1 MLHESDTGLCKLLR
15 AIFER
20 LCKHITGGFQLQ
32 QHWQCFTRAVAA
44 FVNAKGSFFIGFED
58 ILLVGVSCYSV
69 DQKEVDR
76 DSLSITANIKY
87 G

>member
-15 AIFER
+15 AIFEP
-20 LCKHITGGFQLQ
+20 LCKHFTGGCQLQ
-32 QHWQCFTRAVAA
+32 QRRQCFTRSVAA

-58 ILLVGVSCYSV
+58 ILLVGVSCHSD

-76 DSLSITANIKY
+76 GSL
-87 G
+87 